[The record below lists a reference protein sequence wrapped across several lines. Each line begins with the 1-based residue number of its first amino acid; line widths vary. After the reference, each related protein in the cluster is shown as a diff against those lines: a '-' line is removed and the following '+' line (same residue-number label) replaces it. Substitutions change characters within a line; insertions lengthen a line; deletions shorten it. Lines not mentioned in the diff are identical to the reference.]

1 MELSTTTKY
10 AIQIL
15 GLMAQNKEKKY
26 SSRQLSEELKIP
38 YKYLT
43 KIMTKLTKSEIVL
56 STKGKYGGF
65 EIIKDV
71 KDIKIIDIVI
81 VFDNVDNKKCVLA
94 DTACDFEQKCII
106 HEKWEKPRCAI
117 DDFFT
122 KTTLLELI
130 EKNSIITTFS
140 K

>member
-1 MELSTTTKY
+1 MKLNTTTKY

-15 GLMAQNKEKKY
+15 GLMAQNKSTQY

-43 KIMTKLTKSEIVL
+43 KIMTKLTKSNIVS

-65 EIIKDV
+65 TIII
-71 KDIKIIDIVI
+71 DINTMKIIDIVI
-81 VFDNVDNKKCVLA
+81 VFDDIDNKKCVLS
-94 DTACDFEQKCII
+94 DIACNFEQKCII

-122 KTTLLELI
+122 KTTLIELV
-130 EKNSIITTFS
+130 EKNSLI

>member
-1 MELSTTTKY
+1 MQLSTTTKY

-15 GLMAQNKEKKY
+15 GLMAQNKSIKY
-26 SSRQLSEELKIP
+26 SSRLLSEELNIP

-43 KIMTKLTKSEIVL
+43 KIMTKLTKSDIIS
-56 STKGKYGGF
+56 STKGKFGGF
-65 EIIKDV
+65 VIIKEI

-81 VFDNVDNKKCVLA
+81 VFDDVDNKKCVLA
-94 DTACDFEQKCII
+94 DTKCDFEQKCII

-130 EKNSIITTFS
+130 EKNSIITTFAE
-140 K
+140 

>member
-1 MELSTTTKY
+1 MQLNKTTKY

-15 GLMAQNKEKKY
+15 ALMAQDKSNKY
-26 SSRQLSEELKIP
+26 SSTRLSEELKIP

-43 KIMTKLTKSEIVL
+43 KIMTKLTKNNIVS

-65 EIIKDV
+65 AIIKEI
-71 KDIKIIDIVI
+71 KDIKIIDIVV
-81 VFDNVDNKKCVLA
+81 VFDDVDNKQCVLS
-94 DTACDFEQKCII
+94 DTACDFEQKCIL

-117 DDFFT
+117 DDFFI

-130 EKNSIITTFS
+130 EKNSIVKTFN
-140 K
+140 